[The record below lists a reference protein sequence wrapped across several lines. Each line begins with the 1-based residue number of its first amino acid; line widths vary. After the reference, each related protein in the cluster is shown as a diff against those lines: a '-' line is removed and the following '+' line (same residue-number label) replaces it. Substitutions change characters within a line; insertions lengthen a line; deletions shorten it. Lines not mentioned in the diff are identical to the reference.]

1 MKKCKKIILIIVILI
16 SINSL
21 CFAKYY
27 EILQTFSGKVEIA
40 EPIFNVKNMQD
51 KKIINVDRNLNR

>member
-1 MKKCKKIILIIVILI
+1 MEKGKKIILIIIMLI
-16 SINSL
+16 SVNTF

-27 EILQTFSGKVEIA
+27 ETLKTFSSKVEIA
-40 EPIFNVKNMQD
+40 EPIFKVKSLQD